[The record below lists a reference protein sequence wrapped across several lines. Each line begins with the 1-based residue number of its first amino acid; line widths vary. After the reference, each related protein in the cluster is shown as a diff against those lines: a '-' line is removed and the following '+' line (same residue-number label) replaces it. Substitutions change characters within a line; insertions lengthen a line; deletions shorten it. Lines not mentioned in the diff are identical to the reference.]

1 MRSVKTKGLVQ
12 AKARPNSDKLVYK
25 SRHLDILAVIITD
38 FNEKKNISAMPDS
51 AAWKRIKIISE
62 NIYIFLNIT
71 YFVKIQK

>member
-1 MRSVKTKGLVQ
+1 
-12 AKARPNSDKLVYK
+12 
-25 SRHLDILAVIITD
+25 
-38 FNEKKNISAMPDS
+38 MPDS